1 MRHRRPFG
9 MVVVEVVRKS
19 EGTAEHMSTVPSETP
34 VLDTLAAMTAESVA
48 RCELDA
54 NSLLAARIAALV
66 AVDAPPASYI
76 MHVGAATDAGVTID
90 QIQNI
95 LIAVA
100 PIVGTARTASAA
112 VNITKALGIIVV
124 AIEAELEAE
133 DASR

>member
-1 MRHRRPFG
+1 
-9 MVVVEVVRKS
+9 
-19 EGTAEHMSTVPSETP
+19 MSDVPPESP

-54 NSLLAARIAALV
+54 NALVAARIAALV
-66 AVDAPPASYI
+66 AVDAPAASYL
-76 MHVGAATDAGVTID
+76 MHVGTAMDAGVTLE

-112 VNITKALGIIVV
+112 LKITKALGIVIV
-124 AIEAELEAE
+124 ALEEELEAE
-133 DASR
+133 EEAQ